1 MPLTRNLYREDE
13 VFSALKYCI
22 LKGRLKEA
30 IFWAHELF
38 ISNLAGELLQTLFWL
53 WMNFFSTHVSWYKWF
68 HEATA
73 DLKNVK
79 EEAIYLLVVSLGRAT
94 VNKRHDSTVFALLMC
109 GLARVPTDRI
119 GFAILPHS
127 LRGLAG
133 VEKAFATAVTQGK
146 LELAWTLWPSRAWEI
161 LAEFPHGGLVRELAQ
176 QHMKPFWKPEWA
188 WPIKAVALV
197 IAGSLSRPIIIE
209 SEQML
214 VELNDC
220 WLEWRYTTGQRDA
233 RWATIP
239 QECLHFF
246 TARTENTESE
256 LLEGL
261 ESALQGSRFW
271 DEILPKY
278 NWMNR
283 EEFFDTYFT
292 TDIPDEWSSADR
304 LKSHGPAPTGTP
316 EKTFNRWFSIPSK
329 GLWGGIETALKY
341 MSESLNGDLESAIHE
356 AYEMAQLTKSIDGI
370 ALQPVRFMME
380 CL

>member
-1 MPLTRNLYREDE
+1 
-13 VFSALKYCI
+13 
-22 LKGRLKEA
+22 
-30 IFWAHELF
+30 
-38 ISNLAGELLQTLFWL
+38 
-53 WMNFFSTHVSWYKWF
+53 
-68 HEATA
+68 
-73 DLKNVK
+73 
-79 EEAIYLLVVSLGRAT
+79 
-94 VNKRHDSTVFALLMC
+94 
-109 GLARVPTDRI
+109 
-119 GFAILPHS
+119 
-127 LRGLAG
+127 LAG

-146 LELAWTLWPSRAWEI
+146 LELAWTLWPGRAWEI
-161 LAEFPHGGLVRELAQ
+161 LGEFPHGELVRELSQ

-197 IAGSLSRPIIIE
+197 IAGSLSRPVVIE

-239 QECLHFF
+239 NECLHFF
-246 TARTENTESE
+246 TTRTTNTESE
-256 LLEGL
+256 IMGGL
-261 ESALQGSRFW
+261 NKALPGSRFW
-271 DEILPKY
+271 DEVLQ
-278 NWMNR
+278 MNR

-292 TDIPDEWSSADR
+292 SDIPDEWSSADR

-329 GLWGGIETALKY
+329 GLWGGIEMAIKY
-341 MSESLNGDLESAIHE
+341 MGENFTGNLETAIHE
-356 AYEMAQLTKSIDGI
+356 AYEVAQLTKSIDGI

>member
-22 LKGRLKEA
+22 LKGRLKES

-73 DLKNVK
+73 DLKNV
-79 EEAIYLLVVSLGRAT
+79 EEYAIYLLVVSLGRAS

-146 LELAWTLWPSRAWEI
+146 LELAWTLWPSSAWEI
-161 LAEFPHGGLVRELAQ
+161 LAEFPNGGLVKELSQ
-176 QHMKPFWKPEWA
+176 QHVKAFWKPEWA
-188 WPIKAVALV
+188 WPVKATALV
-197 IAGSLSRPIIIE
+197 IAGSLSRPVVIE

-214 VELNDC
+214 VELDGC
-220 WLEWRYTTGQRDA
+220 WLEWRYKAGQRDS

-239 QECLHFF
+239 NECLHLF
-246 TARTENTESE
+246 TARTTNTESE
-256 LLEGL
+256 IMDGL
-261 ESALQGSRFW
+261 NKALAGSKFW
-271 DEILPKY
+271 DEVLPYY
-278 NWMNR
+278 NWLNR
-283 EEFFDTYFT
+283 EEFFDTYFI

-304 LKSHGPAPTGTP
+304 QKSHGPAPTGTA
-316 EKTFNRWFSIPSK
+316 EKTFSRWFSIPSK

-341 MSESLNGDLESAIHE
+341 MSENFTGNLETAIHE
-356 AYEMAQLTKSIDGI
+356 AYEVAQLTKSIDGI